1 MTLALGAAG
10 LLMFQAFNEGIFT
23 TWRENTIRI
32 RYGHGEITRV
42 ELESQRS
49 EAPWEFWFDDIGIED
64 QLQRQS
70 PHLVELFP
78 RVSFV
83 GFLTR
88 GAVSLAG
95 RGEGVDPARESSF
108 FTSLNFI
115 AGHDLFLKSEQSG
128 DHAMADSA
136 KLGIILG
143 KGLADALQAKPGDS
157 ILLSGQTHAGQM
169 NGAQLIVRGVFHT
182 GSHHFDNTFFRI
194 PLSTAQEF
202 LDTKKIERFAVRL
215 QDRQQWPEFKAAV
228 QQASQEHI
236 GMRLS
241 VKSFEE
247 IDQFYYGNVKRFL
260 EAQFGV
266 IRVIFLI
273 IVGLGVL
280 STLSSSFLERAG
292 ELGALRANGETRWRI
307 WRIWLVESLLLGLM
321 GGAIGVASAY
331 LIILIGFPTG
341 FDMPPGP
348 GITREFRVH
357 FILRV
362 SHLVQALALSASA
375 SALASQP
382 AIWRLLKQSI
392 PHLLGRNSQ

>member
-32 RYGHGEITRV
+32 RYGHGEVTRV
-42 ELESQRS
+42 ELESHRS
-49 EAPWEFWFDDIGIED
+49 ETPWEYWFDEHGIED
-64 QLQRQS
+64 QLKRHSTQ
-70 PHLVELFP
+70 LVELFP

-88 GAVSLAG
+88 GAVTLAG
-95 RGEGVDPARESSF
+95 RGEGVDPTRESSF

-115 AGHDLFLKSEQSG
+115 AGQDLAPPPHDSADS
-128 DHAMADSA
+128 DSA
-136 KLGIILG
+136 KLWIILG

-169 NGAQLIVRGVFHT
+169 NGVQLIVRGVFHT

-194 PLSTAQEF
+194 PLSTAQSF

-215 QDRQQWPEFKAAV
+215 QDRQLWPEFKATI
-228 QQASQEHI
+228 QQASVGTQ
-236 GMRLS
+236 LS
-241 VKSFEE
+241 LKSFEE

-292 ELGALRANGETRWRI
+292 ELGALRANGETRRRVWKI
-307 WRIWLVESLLLGLM
+307 WFVESLLLGLI
-321 GGAIGVASAY
+321 GGAIGVSVAY

-357 FILRV
+357 FILRP
-362 SHLVQALALSASA
+362 SHLAQALALSACA

-382 AIWRLLKQSI
+382 AIWRLLRSPI
-392 PHLLGRNSQ
+392 PLLLGRNSQ